1 MNTTSKFLTSSEPL
15 KYQSSNLKK
24 EEMVIN
30 LGPQHPSTHGVLRLE
45 IVTDGELIVDVVPH
59 IGYLHRCFEKHAES
73 MAYNQTIPYTDRMDY
88 VSAINNEWAFV
99 MGVER
104 MLEISEKIPP
114 RIEYIRVLVAELNR
128 LASHFVSIGTYGMDI
143 GSVTPFLWMM
153 KEREHI
159 LRMLEWASGARM
171 LYNYIWVGG
180 LYYDLPV
187 GFEEQCKEFTK
198 YLKPKLKEIEK
209 LLISNKIFI
218 ERTANVG
225 VLPLDFAI
233 NAGITGPML
242 RASGLKFDLRKIDH
256 YSVYD
261 ELEFDIPIGKG
272 EMGKKGD
279 CWDRNW
285 VRYQECLESIKIIE
299 QCSDQ
304 LLKTHQRTKTFD
316 PREFVPKKIR
326 PKATDLYVRA
336 ENPKGELGFFFRSD
350 GKSDIP
356 LRCKSRAPSFC
367 NLSILPEISRGHLL
381 ADMFAIVGSIDVV
394 MGEVDR

>member
-180 LYYDLPV
+180 LYYDLPI